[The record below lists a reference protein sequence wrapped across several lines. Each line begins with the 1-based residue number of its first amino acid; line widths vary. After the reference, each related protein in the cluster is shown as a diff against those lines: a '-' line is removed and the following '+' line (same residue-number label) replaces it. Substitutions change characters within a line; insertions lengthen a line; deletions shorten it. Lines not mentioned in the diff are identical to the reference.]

1 MEECRTK
8 CRSEKQ
14 PSYSA
19 DYFANSYKIP
29 SKKPKFVER
38 FCKKW
43 QNNPQNNLAIFH
55 FCTQYFWCGLAS
67 LTPKKTLQLNYSM
80 IYKYEKYLYFHEIV
94 GELQK
99 DFGSIAYKAQF

>member
-1 MEECRTK
+1 MSAKVKNSQVILRIVLPILTK
-8 CRSEKQ
+8 FLQK
-14 PSYSA
+14 A
-19 DYFANSYKIP
+19 T
-29 SKKPKFVER
+29 FVER

-80 IYKYEKYLYFHEIV
+80 IYEYEKYLYFHEIV